1 MMRITQCKIDNK
13 GRITIPKS
21 FLKANHIHNGCTV
34 TVENVYA
41 ARADNMNQVKLIF
54 HNNQLNKNI
63 DYEIISEYEKNP
75 SK

>member
-1 MMRITQCKIDNK
+1 MMRIAQCKIDDK

-21 FLKANHIHNGCTV
+21 FLKANHINSGCTV

-54 HNNQLNKNI
+54 Q
-63 DYEIISEYEKNP
+63 NP